1 MDDPEQSLRAVL
13 DGVDRTYTNECK
25 AAILTVLV
33 DLRQRRDPNAPLWT
47 SGLPVFVG
55 GGGGRFGLVKK
66 ALDSSHWYLVEH
78 VVKQGIN
85 QRRLPELALSNSDD
99 VPEDMTGRLDVA
111 FGLSLERFDIGEIVP
126 PHRIE
131 DVPEMP
137 VRPKRDAVGK
147 EQV

>member
-1 MDDPEQSLRAVL
+1 M
-13 DGVDRTYTNECK
+13 
-25 AAILTVLV
+25 
-33 DLRQRRDPNAPLWT
+33 
-47 SGLPVFVG
+47 FVG

-66 ALDSSHWYLVEH
+66 ALDASHWYLVEN

-99 VPEDMTGRLDVA
+99 VPEEMTGRLDVA
-111 FGLSLERFDIGEIVP
+111 FGLSLDRFDIGEIVP
-126 PHRIE
+126 PHSIE